1 MSVKKKIP
9 KASKHRLMIFGTL
22 SIVLMG
28 YFLFTLINYTMN
40 INKLKE
46 EQKQLQAEL
55 VSLKDDAEDL
65 STVIQKLKDP
75 DYVARY
81 ARENYLYSKNGEYI
95 IKIEEKPEKK
105 VTKKNN
111 NSNYQYYIGGSV
123 ICMIGI
129 FLYILKRK

>member
-1 MSVKKKIP
+1 
-9 KASKHRLMIFGTL
+9 MIFGTL